1 MEYRDLIFDI
11 CYIATCFRSH
21 SQLNFPLPSKNY
33 FILRDDPK
41 IWQLYNGLSC
51 AEIPV
56 KQGASHIPNGSC
68 NGDKGQCVVP
78 STPGNLTSACPNEA
92 GKQFPK
98 RVAKRKMRKGHE
110 EKRKQFPRRV
120 AKRRMRKGHKKQRN
134 NRGSHTGR
142 LVGPS
147 TLHTHERTQALR
159 YPWI

>member
-1 MEYRDLIFDI
+1 MIF
-11 CYIATCFRSH
+11 ATLQHVSGHILNFRS
-21 SQLNFPLPSKNY
+21 PVKKY
-33 FILRDDPK
+33 FVPRDDPK
-41 IWQLYNGLSC
+41 IWRLYNGLSC
-51 AEIPV
+51 AEL
-56 KQGASHIPNGSC
+56 C
-68 NGDKGQCVVP
+68 NGDEGQCVLP

-134 NRGSHTGR
+134 NRGRHTGG

-159 YPWI
+159 YPWICSLKAQGFR